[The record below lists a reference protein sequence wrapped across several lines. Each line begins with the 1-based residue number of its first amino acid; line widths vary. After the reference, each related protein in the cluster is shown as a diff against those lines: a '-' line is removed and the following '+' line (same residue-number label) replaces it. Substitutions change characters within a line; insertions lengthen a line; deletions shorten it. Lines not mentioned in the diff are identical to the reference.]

1 MKSKSASLQIRRLF
15 EGMRFLVEN
24 KTFVDK
30 SKRGGSLFHVPIKK
44 LQGQILQLFHG
55 FIVLAV

>member
-24 KTFVDK
+24 KTFIDSQK
-30 SKRGGSLFHVPIKK
+30 EGEAFSMFL
-44 LQGQILQLFHG
+44 
-55 FIVLAV
+55 